1 MSIRGTYVIYSIE
14 RERKEER
21 EPKGGKEGM
30 KEEGREQERVSSFSF
45 VVCPC
50 MGMLVR
56 VNSFHVCRRE
66 ATVRHHRYH
75 HSHSSYSLSASSSSS
90 LQTLDR

>member
-56 VNSFHVCRRE
+56 VKIGRASCRER
-66 ATVRHHRYH
+66 V
-75 HSHSSYSLSASSSSS
+75 L
-90 LQTLDR
+90 